1 MDTDSTN
8 NRYYSTAWFVSM
20 LNTTESSGYNI
31 ARYENLVST
40 TLQLKTGF
48 FHSSWF

>member
-31 ARYENLVST
+31 ARYRKPGCNYASVKNSI
-40 TLQLKTGF
+40 